1 MKQIL
6 LTALA
11 VSISVAAM
19 AGLKPGDKAAG
30 FKLKNVDGQMIS
42 LDDYLK
48 HDGVI
53 LIFSCNSCPVVV
65 AYEDRIIGLD
75 KKFASQGYP
84 VIAVNSNDPVQAP
97 GDSFEKMM
105 ERAKAKGFSFPYL
118 FDAGQSV
125 AKAYGA
131 TKTPHVY
138 LLTKKKDHFRVA
150 YVGAIDDNQRSPE
163 SVQHAWVEEAISALK
178 SGKKPATEQT
188 AAVGCSIKYRK

>member
-6 LTALA
+6 LTLLA
-11 VSISVAAM
+11 VSISVAAV

-30 FKLKNVDGQMIS
+30 FKLKNIDGKTIS

-53 LIFSCNSCPVVV
+53 LVFSCNTCPVVV

-75 KKFASQGYP
+75 KKFASKGYP
-84 VIAVNSNDPVQAP
+84 VIAINSNDPVQAP
-97 GDSFEKMM
+97 GDSYDKMID
-105 ERAKAKGFSFPYL
+105 RAKEKGFTFPYL
-118 FDAGQSV
+118 YDDTQEV
-125 AKAYGA
+125 AMAYGA

-150 YVGAIDDNQRSPE
+150 YVGAIDDNQRNPSA
-163 SVQHAWVEEAISALK
+163 VKQAWVEEAIAALK
-178 SGKKPATEQT
+178 SGTKPATEQT
-188 AAVGCSIKYRK
+188 VAVGCSIKYRK